1 MHKTL
6 IRKFISLAML
16 LAAGCATSGSG
27 SGALH
32 AGEGIAT
39 DDSVKPPITAVSV
52 SNSLLGEHKVEDSR
66 IKITYRDNGLENIT
80 IADDADIRD
89 IQAFAITAYRKVLKN
104 KLQSGAP
111 ITRGEIDLLGFIC
124 FVQHVAL
131 ASFTEYGYL
140 HLTGRA
146 RCDERQS
153 PILKDIKSEDDYQLP
168 REVELLWN
176 SVSVFNSNSNV
187 LARLIDIWSVESL
200 RDDANQIF
208 SEIVAPQY
216 GEKNDA
222 NLVEKPEEFFLAV
235 SPILLLSYAEYTDE
249 LSAAKNKDGEY
260 TGQEYT
266 RIFDPPKTSKLNNK
280 QKALLW
286 GRVANS
292 LRFYSGDCGELHR
305 DMARSIQMTSDS
317 YTKRQIEDLRIK
329 YAQWLED
336 DFYKFREVYYAYPFI
351 CECKKLFQRIQDARH
366 SIWKNNKEQM
376 EDAAMMFCEA
386 TSVNG
391 NEMIKNLNSRY
402 AAKVYGD
409 TIRELKRR
417 AGSRKF
423 KEIQEKCRLWSLDEP
438 EFDISDDEFGIRKV
452 KYMEKEE

>member
-1 MHKTL
+1 MNKMLT
-6 IRKFISLAML
+6 RKLISLAML
-16 LAAGCATSGSG
+16 LATGCATTGSDP
-27 SGALH
+27 
-32 AGEGIAT
+32 EGPKTGKGIDT

-52 SNSLLGEHKVEDSR
+52 SNSMLGERRVEDSR
-66 IKITYRDNGLENIT
+66 IRITYRDSGLENVT

-104 KLQSGAP
+104 KLQNGDP
-111 ITRGEIDLLGFIC
+111 ITKGETELLGFIC

-140 HLTGRA
+140 HLTGRV
-146 RCDERQS
+146 RCDKKES
-153 PILKDIKSEDDYQLP
+153 PILKDIKVNGDHQLP
-168 REVELLWN
+168 REAELLRR
-176 SVSVFNSNSNV
+176 SVVNFNSNSNV
-187 LARLIDIWSVESL
+187 LARLIDCWSGESL

-216 GEKNDA
+216 GRKKDA
-222 NLVEKPEEFFLAV
+222 ALVAKPEEFFLATN
-235 SPILLLSYAEYTDE
+235 PILLWSYVQYTDD
-249 LSAAKNKDGEY
+249 LNALKNKDGEY

-266 RIFDPPKTSKLNNK
+266 GIFDPPKTSKLNNK

-351 CECKKLFQRIQDARH
+351 CECKKLFERIQDARH
-366 SIWKNNKEQM
+366 TLFKSNKEQM

-452 KYMEKEE
+452 KYMKKD